1 MRARGQEPF
10 ELISLSLSLAC
21 ARALWADLSR
31 PLLGLQRR
39 CHAAAL
45 YPALDQAHQHH
56 HVDWAHQ
63 LDSDHIELTDN
74 DENIAARCSLKQR
87 SLPGYLTPFF
97 KIWFLWLSWYWFFL
111 WSSWWLL
118 FFMIMIM
125 MIILKSQKAVLDT
138 SKGFFPISRE
148 YEILVNVLSNLSIS
162 KINIMYL

>member
-1 MRARGQEPF
+1 MHNKTRFNTALRWEQEAKS
-10 ELISLSLSLAC
+10 LLNWSLSLSLAC

-97 KIWFLWLSWYWFFL
+97 KIWFLWM
-111 WSSWWLL
+111 SWWWF
-118 FFMIMIM
+118 FFMIVM
-125 MIILKSQKAVLDT
+125 MIIILYDHDHDDYFEISEGCSGHLKRFL
-138 SKGFFPISRE
+138 P
-148 YEILVNVLSNLSIS
+148 
-162 KINIMYL
+162 NIQRIWNTC